1 MGQDD
6 RLEKEMAT
14 HSGILAW
21 RILWTE
27 EPGRSPQ
34 SLKES
39 DMTEQ
44 LHFTSLHKV
53 LLPQQ
58 SSPPEVSLNPLI
70 YGSRF
75 FFFSQ
80 FQPYILRI
88 SSCFVRE
95 MSAVTSATG
104 KLIIVSK

>member
-1 MGQDD
+1 MGQEDP
-6 RLEKEMAT
+6 LEKEMAT

-75 FFFSQ
+75 FFFPSIPAIYTQ
-80 FQPYILRI
+80 NLQLLCEGNV
-88 SSCFVRE
+88 SSNLSHRKNDHC
-95 MSAVTSATG
+95 
-104 KLIIVSK
+104 L